1 MNVDIGLC
9 TVSSKERAVEA
20 VIELAAEAGYDG
32 VELWGRDHVGDGSVD
47 DCRRI
52 VDAVDA
58 NGLGIPVYGSYLRC
72 GTDEFDDR
80 VEHELAIAGRLDAD
94 LIRVWAGR
102 QEYEDHDAEH
112 WNRVVCDLERLTDR
126 AAAYGVGVTVEKH
139 AGTLTDT
146 LEGAR
151 RLIEAVDDEHCG
163 LNYQPGFSV
172 PKDEIEREATE
183 LAPRSNNLH
192 LQAVRECG
200 ESRRCPL
207 SEAFYDLETVL
218 APFLDA
224 GFDGSANVEFVT
236 DERPYPA
243 AIEADRRYVASILQ
257 ADSHERA
264 HTR

>member
-1 MNVDIGLC
+1 MSVDIGLC
-9 TVSSKERAVEA
+9 TVSSKERAVET

-52 VDAVDA
+52 VATADAH
-58 NGLGIPVYGSYLRC
+58 GLGIPVYGSYLRC
-72 GTDEFDDR
+72 GTDGFDD
-80 VEHELAIAGRLDAD
+80 VERELAIAKRLDAD

-102 QEYEDHDAEH
+102 QEYEEHDTDH
-112 WNRVVCDLERLTDR
+112 WNRVVDDLERLTDR

-151 RLIEAVDDEHCG
+151 RLIEAVDDDRCG

-172 PKDEIEREATE
+172 LEGEIEREANE
-183 LAPRSNNLH
+183 LASRSNNLH

-236 DERPYPA
+236 DEQPYSA
-243 AIEADRRYVASILQ
+243 AIEADRRYVASILR
-257 ADSHERA
+257 ADSHERG
-264 HTR
+264 RLR